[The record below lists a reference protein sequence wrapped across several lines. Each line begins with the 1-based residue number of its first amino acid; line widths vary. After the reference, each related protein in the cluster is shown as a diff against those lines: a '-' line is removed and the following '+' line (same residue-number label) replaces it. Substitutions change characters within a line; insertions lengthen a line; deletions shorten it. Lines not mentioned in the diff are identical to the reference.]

1 MKFAWNGRWR
11 SAVLLAIAALLG
23 GPRRASAQVNSP
35 LEGDAPKRAV
45 TPPELLKFIQADYP
59 AEAQRLALEGDVV
72 LSLDIDDQGT
82 VTDAS
87 VTEGAGHGFDEVA
100 KAAALQFQ
108 FRPAERSGRAVRSR
122 ILYRYSFHFQ
132 PPPIEHE
139 PAPLSVLGGAIVI
152 AGSHTPIAGA
162 KVSLSSAAHPSE
174 LVMSGEDGR
183 FRLGDLAPGSYHVAV
198 EAAGFQPFS
207 VDEVVAE
214 SQELSASYGLVPSAE
229 PGVTITVQAER
240 PVRELTRRSISRQEL
255 ARIPGTSGDALRAL
269 QNLPGVARA
278 PALSGVLVVRGNA
291 DGTTPVFVDGIWL
304 PTVYHFG
311 GLSSVVPTEM
321 LDEINFYPGNFSVRY
336 GRALAGVVDAHLRET
351 RADGRYHGLA
361 QVDLIDVRGMLEGPV
376 PGLAGWNFIAGV
388 RRSHLDAWLAPLLK
402 NRDTDIVA
410 APVYYDYQLFLD
422 HHPTATSYLRLG
434 VLGFDDRFTALNQ
447 ASAAG
452 GQLDAINASW
462 GLGAIYDNQPSDTV
476 RFHATVSLARDHE
489 RAIVSTTAI
498 DTVALASITRAEL
511 EWKMWPK
518 VTFRTGFDGLVA
530 PYTAKGQLPQSA
542 GAGAPSEESAVVSP
556 SRVFDRKATYF
567 VPALYAEMDMHP
579 SRRTQIT
586 TGVRADFTWETQR
599 VDVAPRMTA
608 RYKLFDHPG
617 TTLKAGS
624 GLFFQ
629 PPGFVELALKEE
641 NNQLRS
647 PRAFQNSLGVEQ
659 MLGKQVTLSV
669 EGFFNLLDNLV
680 SESAA
685 PDGALRY
692 NNYAKGRIFGSE
704 VMLRYQADEHFFG
717 WLSYTL
723 SRSERTWVPGQPS
736 QLFSLDQTH
745 ILTALGSYKLGRG
758 WEAGFR
764 FRYVTGNLYT
774 PCSASIFSSTS
785 TSFLCIAGPQLSQRV
800 PAFHQLDLRI
810 DKRWKISR
818 DVTLSAYLDLINAYN
833 HKNPDF
839 IQYSYDFSSSRA
851 QTASLPI
858 IPSLGLR
865 GEF

>member
-1 MKFAWNGRWR
+1 MKRGRISRGR
-11 SAVLLAIAALLG
+11 SAAALLAVVASLG
-23 GPRRASAQVNSP
+23 GPRRANAQVNAP
-35 LEGDAPKRAV
+35 LDSETAKQAV
-45 TPPELLKFIQADYP
+45 THPELLKFVQADYP
-59 AEAQRLALEGDVV
+59 AEAQKLALEADVV
-72 LSLDIDDQGT
+72 LLLDIDDQGT
-82 VTDAS
+82 VTDVS
-87 VTEGAGHGFDEVA
+87 VSEGAGHGFDEAA

-108 FRPAERSGRAVRSR
+108 FRPAERNGRSVRSR

-132 PPPIEHE
+132 PPPVQQA
-139 PAPLSVLGGAIVI
+139 PTPLSVLAGAIVI
-152 AGSHTPIAGA
+152 AGTHTPIVGA
-162 KVSLSSAAHPSE
+162 KVSVSSTGHPNA
-174 LVMSGEDGR
+174 LLITGEDGH
-183 FRLGDLAPGSYHVAV
+183 FRLAELPPGTYHIAV

-207 VDEVVAE
+207 VDEVAGE
-214 SQELSASYGLVPSAE
+214 SQELSASYGLVPIDE
-229 PGVTITVQAER
+229 GVTITVQGEH

-278 PALSGVLVVRGNA
+278 PALSGVLVVRGNS

-351 RADGRYHGLA
+351 RPDDRYHGLA

-402 NRDTDIVA
+402 NRETDIVA

-422 HHPTATSYLRLG
+422 HHPSATSYLRLG
-434 VLGFDDRFTALNQ
+434 LLGFDDRFTALNQ
-447 ASAAG
+447 SSATG
-452 GQLDAINASW
+452 GQFDAINASW
-462 GLGAIYDNQPSDTV
+462 GLGAIYDNQPSDKL
-476 RFHATVSLARDHE
+476 RFHATLSLARDHQ
-489 RAIVSTTAI
+489 RAVVSTTAI
-498 DTVALASITRAEL
+498 DTVALASIARAEV
-511 EWKMWPK
+511 EWKIQPK
-518 VTFRTGFDGLVA
+518 VTFRTGLDGLIA
-530 PYTAKGQLPQSA
+530 PYTAKGQLPQSS
-542 GAGAPSEESAVVSP
+542 GAGAPSMESSVVTP
-556 SRVFDRKATYF
+556 SQVFDRKATYF

-586 TGVRADFTWETQR
+586 TGVRADFTWETER
-599 VDVAPRMTA
+599 VDVAPRITA

-629 PPGFVELALKEE
+629 PPNLVELALKDK
-641 NNQLRS
+641 NNDLRS
-647 PRAFQNSLGVEQ
+647 PRAFQNSIGVEQ
-659 MLGKQVTLSV
+659 SIGKQVTLSV

-680 SESAA
+680 TESAA
-685 PDGALRY
+685 PNGALRY
-692 NNYAKGRIFGSE
+692 NNFGKGRIFGSE
-704 VMLRYQADEHFFG
+704 FMLRYQADERFFG
-717 WLSYTL
+717 WVSYTL

-736 QLFSLDQTH
+736 ELFSLDQTH
-745 ILTALGSYKLGRG
+745 ILTALGSYKIGRG
-758 WEAGFR
+758 WEAGLR

-774 PCSASIFSSTS
+774 PCSGSIFSSTS
-785 TSFLCIAGPQLSQRV
+785 TNFLCIAGPQLSQRV

-810 DKRWKISR
+810 DKHWKVSR

-833 HKNPDF
+833 RKNPDF